1 MDYSCNRYLNFV
13 THSGCRILYLSFVVL
28 RVITGCIFEVN
39 RFEHFAECESIAAS
53 CFSEV
58 SKLESSCVSSLQ
70 QKLNI
75 EHCFT
80 EYWDKLYT
88 YRLSL
93 IVASILQR
101 KPRVG
106 VAYFDKMFGFFRK
119 VYIPCLSFTVTWFAV
134 DRGQDFCWNL
144 FQLKLFSSVYGTQ
157 LWYKNLAWQ
166 LSRRSILLC
175 VYHICWIKTT
185 TTFAQFLSPL
195 LERDLTNEQPPLCL
209 SLSWMPKRNSSS

>member
-13 THSGCRILYLSFVVL
+13 THSGCRILHLSFVVL

-195 LERDLTNEQPPLCL
+195 LERDLTNEQQPLCL
-209 SLSWMPKRNSSS
+209 SLSWMPKRNLSS